1 MKDRVGSLLCLF
13 RRQVEPTRLE
23 MSKSVS
29 GIPMLL
35 EVLVQGLPMF
45 ADIRL
50 RMVREILL
58 SVLSFT

>member
-1 MKDRVGSLLCLF
+1 
-13 RRQVEPTRLE
+13 

-50 RMVREILL
+50 RMVSTDLIERFEFHLNRPH
-58 SVLSFT
+58 FTTEELAG